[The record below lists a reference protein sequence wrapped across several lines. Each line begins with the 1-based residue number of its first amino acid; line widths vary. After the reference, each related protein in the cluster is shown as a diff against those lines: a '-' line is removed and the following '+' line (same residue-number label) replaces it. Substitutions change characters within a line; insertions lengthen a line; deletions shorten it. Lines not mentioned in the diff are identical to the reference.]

1 MIHLMSFLHTM
12 SVYANRWGGPRYR
25 TEELAKFM
33 NKHLYN
39 VQEDQLR
46 AGEKV
51 NTILAHDAFLGS
63 KHTPLYIS
71 SIKAAGEA
79 PTYLITDELGFEG
92 LFAEGT
98 EILVLKDDCI
108 QYKKV
113 EKLRTDDERVIN
125 FELVPEFNNDKLHHH
140 KKHSENFISIKYENE
155 YEKQMLLCD
164 GLSSMT
170 ILKDESSVLKRVSQF
185 NSENIQEIYF
195 IKITGIIQ
203 IAPTQ
208 CYKAEFLPFS
218 YSLKKNRELSDKSRH
233 RYYKQ
238 RHSTSGRRWLEK
250 MRSKVFHM
258 KKDKIE
264 LKMELRH
271 DEDRD

>member
-1 MIHLMSFLHTM
+1 MSFLHTM
-12 SVYANRWGGPRYR
+12 SIYANRWGGPRYR

-51 NTILAHDAFLGS
+51 NTILAHDAFLS
-63 KHTPLYIS
+63 SRHTPLYMS
-71 SIKAAGEA
+71 SIEAAGNFS
-79 PTYLITDELGFEG
+79 TYMITDELGFEG
-92 LFAEGT
+92 FFSKGT
-98 EILVLKDDCI
+98 EILILKNNQI
-108 QYKKV
+108 QYEKV
-113 EKLRTDDERVIN
+113 ENLKIDDERVIN
-125 FELVPEFNNDKLHHH
+125 FELVPEFSNDKLHHH
-140 KKHSENFISIKYENE
+140 LKYSENFISIKYENE

-170 ILKDESSVLKRVSQF
+170 ILKDEDGALKRVGQF
-185 NSENIQEIYF
+185 DSENIQEIHF
-195 IKITGIIQ
+195 IKITGVIRIS
-203 IAPTQ
+203 PTQ
-208 CYKAEFLPFS
+208 FYRAEFLPFS

-238 RHSTSGRRWLEK
+238 RHSTAGRRWLEK

-271 DEDRD
+271 DEDQD